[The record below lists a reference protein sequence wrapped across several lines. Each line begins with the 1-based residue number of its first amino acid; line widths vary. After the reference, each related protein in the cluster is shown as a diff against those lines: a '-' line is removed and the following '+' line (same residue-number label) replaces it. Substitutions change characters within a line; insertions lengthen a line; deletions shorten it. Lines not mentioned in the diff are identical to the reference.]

1 MKKQVLSLALS
12 ATMLASMLPKP
23 AFAADNTTFPDMP
36 NDWSTQALQNAI
48 NNGLLNG
55 IDGKIAA
62 SENLTR
68 AQMAAIVTRAFG
80 TNGKADISSFGD
92 VNTGDWFYDAMASS
106 VLMGAF
112 QGDGV
117 NLNPNANITR
127 QEAFTVLARL
137 FTLSGGDQSVLN
149 SYTDGAQVADWA
161 KDSMASMVAAGYVK
175 GSDNKLNPL
184 SSITRAEFAQVMDN
198 RPILPTAS

>member
-23 AFAADNTTFPDMP
+23 AFAADNTTTFPDMP

-62 SENLTR
+62 GENLTR

-80 TNGKADISSFGD
+80 TNGKANISSFGD
-92 VNTGDWFYDAMASS
+92 VNAGDWFYDAMASS

-112 QGDGV
+112 
-117 NLNPNANITR
+117 
-127 QEAFTVLARL
+127 
-137 FTLSGGDQSVLN
+137 
-149 SYTDGAQVADWA
+149 
-161 KDSMASMVAAGYVK
+161 
-175 GSDNKLNPL
+175 
-184 SSITRAEFAQVMDN
+184 
-198 RPILPTAS
+198 